1 MITTDDGVRLWAR
14 RTGSGA
20 TPLVL
25 CHGGPGIRDTFG
37 ELADRL
43 GDRYAVHRWDQRGCG
58 RSEGRDGGAE
68 AYTLAR
74 AVADLEAVRRGFGLE
89 RMVLLGHSWGAYLA
103 LRYALDHPRQV
114 ERLVYVS
121 GVGIGPEEEWRPAYA
136 ENFLRALGPRRR
148 HWEELAA
155 LPDPSPAQERKQCV
169 LRWATDFAD
178 PDRALQQAARMAT
191 PWYADGIH
199 TAAGRW
205 LGAAK
210 RAEDPAALLARCAR
224 LDVET
229 VVVDGALD
237 MRPRSA
243 VDSLVAALPRVRRV
257 TLADAGHMPW
267 EEDWEGFRAAVTG

>member
-1 MITTDDGVRLWAR
+1 MIRTDDGVRLWAR
-14 RTGSGA
+14 RTGSGPE
-20 TPLVL
+20 PLVL
-25 CHGGPGIRDTFG
+25 CHGGPGIWDTLG
-37 ELADRL
+37 EVAAGL
-43 GDRYAVHRWDQRGCG
+43 GDRYTAHRWDQRGCG
-58 RSEGRDGGAE
+58 RSEGRDGDPQ
-68 AYTLAR
+68 AYTLDR

-103 LRYALDHPRQV
+103 LRYALEHPARV

-121 GVGIGPEEEWRPAYA
+121 GVGVGPEEAWRPAFE

-148 HWEELAA
+148 RWEELAA
-155 LPDPSPAQERKQCV
+155 LPEPSAAQEREQCV

-178 PDRALQQAARMAT
+178 PDRALQEAARMAT
-191 PWYADGIH
+191 PWCGGVH
-199 TAAGRW
+199 TAAGRL
-205 LGAAK
+205 LGAAM

-237 MRPRSA
+237 LRPRSA

-257 TLADAGHMPW
+257 TLPHAGHMPW
-267 EEDWEGFRAAVTG
+267 AEDWDGFRAAVTG